1 MPKYVGRRIVPKHG
15 GIWEKTKE
23 YEELIIVLCQETGV
37 SYISKLSVP
46 AGTEIFNEHYWAVC
60 SEFSEQIKLAEDHL
74 TQTAEDVHTELTETE
89 SRISKN
95 VSETEERVTQKLTD
109 TVQNVNDSLSD
120 TTTTLAKKVTD
131 AQKQLEDGR
140 TAMQQSA
147 VSLNSRMNSI
157 ASGKTTD
164 KETLDARVD
173 SAGKTYDSFG
183 AHLRSRADKFYAN
196 GMPFSYTGAVNLNTT
211 EHQLEFSGNFIY
223 LGAKGN
229 KLLTKPEPVP
239 YNPDAL
245 LTYISYDT
253 VEGTLVT
260 ADWSDSPKENDIIVF
275 VVDCKYPE
283 RSYGYFPFKVDGRM
297 PFGDHTLSGTMLR
310 DKSVDGQKLLDATV
324 TKDKLA
330 DACVSAAKLA
340 RDALMSQSL
349 EVPFQPCVFSKGKW
363 EIVDEGAT
371 IHHFLTEYES
381 GYYGGGIKVPRAER
395 FDKLYVEMDY
405 CNDQLMHYYVVGLKL
420 VNLGSI
426 ASTDG
431 KPKRIT
437 LEIPSKK
444 LEDAGYKDDYIQIV
458 FTKNST
464 YDMTMSN
471 VKAHYFNV
479 KGSYFGEDYSLLHE
493 QADTNTK
500 ELAALSEK
508 VSVNADAIKTA
519 DANMQNLSKTISSV
533 STDMQVVMKQ
543 KSAFTG
549 KKILFLGDSITA
561 LNTSERGW
569 VRYFNEIIQPERFVN
584 LSVSSARWC
593 DYEDSVYDGNPV
605 FSGPDQNHNNVM
617 GNQVEK
623 LIRGKDKTSPH
634 YKEVTAYADF
644 DMILIACGTNDGVPS
659 GDMEGSFTSENE
671 MVAIEELDRRAF
683 ASAFRYSIEKLQQL
697 YPAAK
702 IYICTPIQGYI
713 TTRSYAQSKAKGDY
727 LKLLA
732 GRMSLEVIDTFCCG
746 ICDIYE
752 KKNAN
757 GRYLID
763 GLHPNAAGAK
773 KIGVFNASAVIL
785 KPHLKREG
793 TDHKIPVI
801 IGVVEGDTHDIG
813 KNLVK
818 IMMDTAGFEVYDLG
832 RDVQISD
839 FVQKAKEV
847 KSGII
852 CMSTLMTTTM
862 QNMKCVIDQLV
873 SEGIRDQFKIMVGGG
888 PLSKNFS
895 DKPIIHTTM
904 TLSWCLTSFREMSD
918 LSCKHSKRI

>member
-1 MPKYVGRRIVPKHG
+1 MASRIQGITVEIG
-15 GIWEKTKE
+15 GDTTKLSKALESVNKSIKGTQSGLKDVNKLLKLDPSNTELVVQKQKMLKDAIEATKE
-23 YEELIIVLCQETGV
+23 
-37 SYISKLSVP
+37 
-46 AGTEIFNEHYWAVC
+46 
-60 SEFSEQIKLAEDHL
+60 KLATLKTAAQQANEQL
-74 TQTAEDVHTELTETE
+74 ANGEITQQQYDALQREIVETE
-89 SRISKN
+89 
-95 VSETEERVTQKLTD
+95 
-109 TVQNVNDSLSD
+109 QNLRSLQD
-120 TTTTLAKKVTD
+120 QAATTNATLAKIDEAGEKLQNIGSSVENVGKKFLPVTAAVTGLGTAAVKTAADFDSEMSKVSAISGATGDDFDQLRAKAREMGAKTKFSASEAASAMEYMAMAGWKTSDMLNGIEGVMNLAAASGEDLATTSDIVTD
-131 AQKQLEDGR
+131 AL
-140 TAMQQSA
+140 TA
-147 VSLNSRMNSI
+147 
-157 ASGKTTD
+157 
-164 KETLDARVD
+164 
-173 SAGKTYDSFG
+173 FG
-183 AHLRSRADKFYAN
+183 L
-196 GMPFSYTGAVNLNTT
+196 
-211 EHQLEFSGNFIY
+211 
-223 LGAKGN
+223 
-229 KLLTKPEPVP
+229 
-239 YNPDAL
+239 
-245 LTYISYDT
+245 
-253 VEGTLVT
+253 
-260 ADWSDSPKENDIIVF
+260 
-275 VVDCKYPE
+275 
-283 RSYGYFPFKVDGRM
+283 
-297 PFGDHTLSGTMLR
+297 
-310 DKSVDGQKLLDATV
+310 
-324 TKDKLA
+324 
-330 DACVSAAKLA
+330 SAA
-340 RDALMSQSL
+340 DS
-349 EVPFQPCVFSKGKW
+349 G
-363 EIVDEGAT
+363 
-371 IHHFLTEYES
+371 HF
-381 GYYGGGIKVPRAER
+381 A
-395 FDKLYVEMDY
+395 DKLYVEMDY
-405 CNDQLMHYYVVGLKL
+405 CNDQLMHYYVVGSKL

-773 KIGVFNASAVIL
+773 KIGVFNASAVIASY
-785 KPHLKREG
+785 R
-793 TDHKIPVI
+793 
-801 IGVVEGDTHDIG
+801 
-813 KNLVK
+813 
-818 IMMDTAGFEVYDLG
+818 
-832 RDVQISD
+832 
-839 FVQKAKEV
+839 
-847 KSGII
+847 
-852 CMSTLMTTTM
+852 
-862 QNMKCVIDQLV
+862 
-873 SEGIRDQFKIMVGGG
+873 
-888 PLSKNFS
+888 
-895 DKPIIHTTM
+895 
-904 TLSWCLTSFREMSD
+904 
-918 LSCKHSKRI
+918 

>member
-15 GIWEKTKE
+15 GVWNKAKE

-37 SYISKLSVP
+37 SYISKLPVP

-60 SEFSEQIKLAEDHL
+60 SQYSEQIQLAEEHL
-74 TQTAEDVHTELTETE
+74 TQTAEKVHTELAETE
-89 SRISKN
+89 SRLSKS
-95 VSETEERVTQKLTD
+95 VSDTEGRVNQKLTD
-109 TVQNVNDSLSD
+109 TVQNVNNSLND
-120 TTTTLAKKVTD
+120 TTTTLTKKVSD

-140 TAMQQSA
+140 TAMEQSA
-147 VSLNSRMNSI
+147 ASLNSRMNSI
-157 ASGKTTD
+157 ASSRTTD

-173 SAGKTYDSFG
+173 SSGKTYDSLG

-196 GMPFSYTGAVNLNTT
+196 GLPFSYSGAVNLNTA
-211 EHQLEFSGNFIY
+211 EHQLEFAGNFIY
-223 LGAKGN
+223 LGANGN
-229 KLLTKPEPVP
+229 KLLTRPDPVP

-260 ADWSDSPKENDIIVF
+260 ADWSDSPKENDVIVF
-275 VVDCKYPE
+275 VVDCKRPE
-283 RSYGYFPFKVDGRM
+283 HSYGYFPFKVDGRM
-297 PFGDHTLSGTMLR
+297 PFDDYTLSGTMLR
-310 DKSVDGQKLLDATV
+310 NKSVEGQKLCDGVV
-324 TKDKLA
+324 TNDKIA
-330 DACVSAAKLA
+330 DASVNAAKLA

-349 EVPFQPCVFSKGKW
+349 ELPFQPCVFGKGKW
-363 EIVDEGAT
+363 EIVDDGAT
-371 IHHFLTEYES
+371 IHHFMTEYES
-381 GYYGGGIKVPRAER
+381 GYHGGGIKVPRAER

-405 CNDQLMHYYVVGLKL
+405 CNDQLMHYYVVGSMLIS
-420 VNLGSI
+420 LGTI
-426 ASTDG
+426 DSTG
-431 KPKRIT
+431 GEPKRIT
-437 LEIPSKK
+437 LEIPSAK
-444 LEDAGYKDDYIQIV
+444 LEEAGYKDEYIQIV

-464 YDMTMSN
+464 YDMTLSN
-471 VKAHYFNV
+471 VKAHYFDV

-493 QADTNTK
+493 QADASTK
-500 ELAALSEK
+500 DIAALTEK
-508 VSVNADAIKTA
+508 VGANADAIKTA
-519 DANMQNLSKTISSV
+519 EANVQSLSKTVGSV
-533 STDMQVVMKQ
+533 STDMQVLMKQ

-569 VRYFNEIIQPERFVN
+569 VRYFNEIIQPEQFVN

-593 DYEDSVYDGNPV
+593 DYADTVYDGNPV

-659 GDMEGSFTSENE
+659 GNVEGSFTSENE
-671 MVAIEELDRRAF
+671 VVALEELDRKVF
-683 ASAFRYSIEKLQQL
+683 ASAFRYSIEKPQQL

-752 KKNAN
+752 KKDAN

-773 KIGVFNASAVIL
+773 KIGVFNASAVIASY
-785 KPHLKREG
+785 R
-793 TDHKIPVI
+793 
-801 IGVVEGDTHDIG
+801 
-813 KNLVK
+813 
-818 IMMDTAGFEVYDLG
+818 
-832 RDVQISD
+832 
-839 FVQKAKEV
+839 
-847 KSGII
+847 
-852 CMSTLMTTTM
+852 
-862 QNMKCVIDQLV
+862 
-873 SEGIRDQFKIMVGGG
+873 
-888 PLSKNFS
+888 
-895 DKPIIHTTM
+895 
-904 TLSWCLTSFREMSD
+904 
-918 LSCKHSKRI
+918 

>member
-15 GIWEKTKE
+15 GIWDKTKE

-37 SYISKLSVP
+37 SYISKLPVP

-60 SEFSEQIKLAEDHL
+60 SEFSEQIRLAEDHL
-74 TQTAEDVHTELTETE
+74 TRTAEDVHTELTETE

-109 TVQNVNDSLSD
+109 TVQNVNNSLSD
-120 TTTTLAKKVTD
+120 TTTTLAKKVAD

-147 VSLNSRMNSI
+147 ASLNSRMNSI

-405 CNDQLMHYYVVGLKL
+405 CNDQLMHYYVVGSKL

-508 VSVNADAIKTA
+508 VRVNADAIKTA

-623 LIRGKDKTSPH
+623 LIRGKDQTSPH

-773 KIGVFNASAVIL
+773 KIGVFNASAVIASY
-785 KPHLKREG
+785 R
-793 TDHKIPVI
+793 
-801 IGVVEGDTHDIG
+801 
-813 KNLVK
+813 
-818 IMMDTAGFEVYDLG
+818 
-832 RDVQISD
+832 
-839 FVQKAKEV
+839 
-847 KSGII
+847 
-852 CMSTLMTTTM
+852 
-862 QNMKCVIDQLV
+862 
-873 SEGIRDQFKIMVGGG
+873 
-888 PLSKNFS
+888 
-895 DKPIIHTTM
+895 
-904 TLSWCLTSFREMSD
+904 
-918 LSCKHSKRI
+918 

>member
-15 GIWEKTKE
+15 GIWDKTKE

-37 SYISKLSVP
+37 SYISKLPVP
-46 AGTEIFNEHYWAVC
+46 AGTEIFNEHYWSVC
-60 SEFSEQIKLAEDHL
+60 SQFSEQIRLAEDHL
-74 TQTAEDVHTELTETE
+74 TRTAEDVHTELTETE

-109 TVQNVNDSLSD
+109 TVQNVNNSLSD
-120 TTTTLAKKVTD
+120 TTTTLAKKVAD

-147 VSLNSRMNSI
+147 ASLNSRMNSI

-310 DKSVDGQKLLDATV
+310 NKSVDGQKLLDATV

-405 CNDQLMHYYVVGLKL
+405 CNDQLMHYYVVGSKL

-508 VSVNADAIKTA
+508 VRVNVDAIKTA
-519 DANMQNLSKTISSV
+519 DANMQNLSKTISFV

-549 KKILFLGDSITA
+549 KKILLLGDSITA

>member
-15 GIWEKTKE
+15 GIWDKTKE

-37 SYISKLSVP
+37 SYISKLPVP
-46 AGTEIFNEHYWAVC
+46 AGTEIFNEHYWSVC
-60 SEFSEQIKLAEDHL
+60 SQFSEQIRLAEDHL
-74 TQTAEDVHTELTETE
+74 TRTAEDVHTELTETE

-95 VSETEERVTQKLTD
+95 VSETEEKVTQKLTD

-120 TTTTLAKKVTD
+120 TTTTLAKKVAD

-147 VSLNSRMNSI
+147 ASLNSRMNSI

-584 LSVSSARWC
+584 LSVYSARWC

>member
-15 GIWEKTKE
+15 GIWNKTKE

-37 SYISKLSVP
+37 SYISKLPVP

-60 SEFSEQIKLAEDHL
+60 SQFSEQIKLAEEHL
-74 TQTAEDVHTELTETE
+74 TQTAGDIRTEL
-89 SRISKN
+89 
-95 VSETEERVTQKLTD
+95 SETEGRVSQKLTD
-109 TVQNVNDSLSD
+109 TVQNVNDNLND
-120 TTTTLAKKVTD
+120 TTTTLTKKVSD

-140 TAMQQSA
+140 TAMEQSA
-147 VSLNSRMNSI
+147 ASLNSRMNSI
-157 ASGKTTD
+157 ASSKTTD

-173 SAGKTYDSFG
+173 SAGKTYDSLG

-196 GMPFSYTGAVNLNTT
+196 GLPFSYAGAVNLNTT
-211 EHQLEFSGNFIY
+211 AHQLEFPGNFIY
-223 LGAKGN
+223 LGANGN
-229 KLLTKPEPVP
+229 KLLTRPDPVP

-260 ADWSDSPKENDIIVF
+260 ADWSSSPKENDVIVF
-275 VVDCKYPE
+275 VVDCKNPE
-283 RSYGYFPFKVDGRM
+283 RSYGYFPFKVDGKM
-297 PFGDHTLSGTMLR
+297 PFDDYTLSGTMLR
-310 DKSVDGQKLLDATV
+310 SKSVEGQKLCDGAV
-324 TKDKLA
+324 TKDKIA
-330 DACVSAAKLA
+330 DASVNAAKLA

-349 EVPFQPCVFSKGKW
+349 ELPFQPCVFGRGKW
-363 EIVDEGAT
+363 EIVDDGAT
-371 IHHFLTEYES
+371 IHHFMTEYES
-381 GYYGGGIKVPRAER
+381 GYHGGGIKVPRAER

-405 CNDQLMHYYVVGLKL
+405 CNDQLMHYYVVGSMLIS
-420 VNLGSI
+420 LGTI
-426 ASTDG
+426 DSTG
-431 KPKRIT
+431 GEPKRIT
-437 LEIPSKK
+437 LEIPSAK
-444 LEDAGYKDDYIQIV
+444 LEEAGYKDEYIQIV

-471 VKAHYFNV
+471 MKAHYFDV

-493 QADTNTK
+493 QADASTK
-500 ELAALSEK
+500 DIAALTEK
-508 VSVNADAIKTA
+508 VSANADAIKTA
-519 DANMQNLSKTISSV
+519 EANVQSLSKTVGSV
-533 STDMQVVMKQ
+533 STDMQVLMKQ

-569 VRYFNEIIQPERFVN
+569 VRYFNEIIQPEQFVN

-593 DYEDSVYDGNPV
+593 DYADTVYDGNPV

-634 YKEVTAYADF
+634 YKEVSDYADF

-671 MVAIEELDRRAF
+671 MVAIEELDRKVF

-713 TTRSYAQSKAKGDY
+713 TTRSYTQSKAKGDY

-732 GRMSLEVIDTFCCG
+732 GRMSLEVIDTFNCG

-773 KIGVFNASAVIL
+773 KIGVFNASAVIASY
-785 KPHLKREG
+785 R
-793 TDHKIPVI
+793 
-801 IGVVEGDTHDIG
+801 
-813 KNLVK
+813 
-818 IMMDTAGFEVYDLG
+818 
-832 RDVQISD
+832 
-839 FVQKAKEV
+839 
-847 KSGII
+847 
-852 CMSTLMTTTM
+852 
-862 QNMKCVIDQLV
+862 
-873 SEGIRDQFKIMVGGG
+873 
-888 PLSKNFS
+888 
-895 DKPIIHTTM
+895 
-904 TLSWCLTSFREMSD
+904 
-918 LSCKHSKRI
+918 

>member
-15 GIWEKTKE
+15 GIWDKTKE
-23 YEELIIVLCQETGV
+23 YEELIIVLREESGV
-37 SYISKLSVP
+37 SYISKLPVP
-46 AGTEIFNEHYWAVC
+46 AGTEIFNEHYWTVC
-60 SEFSEQIKLAEDHL
+60 SQFSEQVKLAEDHL
-74 TQTAEDVHTELTETE
+74 NETAEEIENALE
-89 SRISKN
+89 STK
-95 VSETEERVTQKLTD
+95 TQVNQRMED
-109 TVQNVNDSLSD
+109 TVQTVHKSLD
-120 TTTTLAKKVTD
+120 MTTEDLTKKISD
-131 AQKQLEDGR
+131 AQKNLEDGR
-140 TAMQQSA
+140 SAMEQSA
-147 VSLNSRMNSI
+147 ASLTSRMDSI
-157 ASGKTTD
+157 ASSKTTD

-173 SAGKTYDSFG
+173 SAGKTYASLG
-183 AHLRSRADKFYAN
+183 AHLRSRAEKFYAY
-196 GMPFSYTGAVNLNTT
+196 GLPFSYVGAVNLNTT
-211 EHQLEFSGNFIY
+211 EHQVEFPGNFIY

-229 KLLTKPEPVP
+229 KLITKPDPVP

-253 VEGTLVT
+253 AEGTLVT
-260 ADWSDSPKENDIIVF
+260 ADWSDSPKENDVIVF
-275 VVDCKYPE
+275 VVDCKNPE
-283 RSYGYFPFKVDGRM
+283 RSYGRFPFKVDGRM
-297 PFGDHTLSGTMLR
+297 PFESNTLSGGMLQNR
-310 DKSVDGQKLLDATV
+310 TVEGQKLCDSAV
-324 TKDKLA
+324 TKDKIA
-330 DACVSAAKLA
+330 DNTVGASKLTP
-340 RDALMSQSL
+340 DALMSQSL
-349 EVPFQPCVFSKGKW
+349 ELPIQPCVFSKGKY
-363 EIVDEGAT
+363 EVVEDGT
-371 IHHFLTEYES
+371 YHFFLTEYES

-395 FDKLYVEMDY
+395 FDKLHIQMDY
-405 CNDQLMHYYVVGLKL
+405 CNDQLMHYYVVGSKL

-533 STDMQVVMKQ
+533 SADMQVVMKQ

-671 MVAIEELDRRAF
+671 MVVIEELDRRAF

-746 ICDIYE
+746 ICDIYK

-773 KIGVFNASAVIL
+773 KIGVFNASAVIASY
-785 KPHLKREG
+785 R
-793 TDHKIPVI
+793 
-801 IGVVEGDTHDIG
+801 
-813 KNLVK
+813 
-818 IMMDTAGFEVYDLG
+818 
-832 RDVQISD
+832 
-839 FVQKAKEV
+839 
-847 KSGII
+847 
-852 CMSTLMTTTM
+852 
-862 QNMKCVIDQLV
+862 
-873 SEGIRDQFKIMVGGG
+873 
-888 PLSKNFS
+888 
-895 DKPIIHTTM
+895 
-904 TLSWCLTSFREMSD
+904 
-918 LSCKHSKRI
+918 

>member
-15 GIWEKTKE
+15 GVWNKTKE
-23 YEELIIVLCQETGV
+23 YEELIIVLCQETGI
-37 SYISKLSVP
+37 SYISKLPVP

-60 SEFSEQIKLAEDHL
+60 SQFSEQIQLAEEHL
-74 TQTAEDVHTELTETE
+74 TQTAEDIRTEL
-89 SRISKN
+89 
-95 VSETEERVTQKLTD
+95 SETEDLVSQKLAD
-109 TVQNVNDSLSD
+109 TVQNVDDSLND
-120 TTTTLAKKVTD
+120 TTTTLTKKVSD

-140 TAMQQSA
+140 TAMEQSA
-147 VSLNSRMNSI
+147 ASLNSRMNSI
-157 ASGKTTD
+157 ASGKTSD

-173 SAGKTYDSFG
+173 SAGKTYDSLG

-196 GMPFSYTGAVNLNTT
+196 GLPFSYAGAVNLNTT
-211 EHQLEFSGNFIY
+211 AHQLEFPGNFIY
-223 LGAKGN
+223 LGANGN
-229 KLLTKPEPVP
+229 KLLTRPDPVP

-260 ADWSDSPKENDIIVF
+260 ADWSSSPKENDVIVF
-275 VVDCKYPE
+275 VVDCKHPE
-283 RSYGYFPFKVDGRM
+283 RSYGYFPFKVDGKM
-297 PFGDHTLSGTMLR
+297 PFDDYTLSGTMLR
-310 DKSVDGQKLLDATV
+310 SKSVEGQKLCDGAV
-324 TKDKLA
+324 TKDKIA
-330 DACVSAAKLA
+330 DASVNAAKLA

-349 EVPFQPCVFSKGKW
+349 ELPFQPCVFGRGKW
-363 EIVDEGAT
+363 EIVDDGAT

-381 GYYGGGIKVPRAER
+381 GYHGGGIKVPRAER

-405 CNDQLMHYYVVGLKL
+405 CNDQLMHYYVVGSMLIS
-420 VNLGSI
+420 LGTI
-426 ASTDG
+426 AATGGES
-431 KPKRIT
+431 KRIT
-437 LEIPSKK
+437 LEIPSAK
-444 LEDAGYKDDYIQIV
+444 LEEAGYKDEYIQIV

-471 VKAHYFNV
+471 VKAHYFHV

-500 ELAALSEK
+500 DLAALTEK
-508 VSVNADAIKTA
+508 VSANADAIKTA
-519 DANMQNLSKTISSV
+519 EANVQSLSKTVGSV
-533 STDMQVVMKQ
+533 STDMQVIMKQ

-569 VRYFNEIIQPERFVN
+569 VRYFNEIIQPEQFVN

-593 DYEDSVYDGNPV
+593 DYADTVYDGNPV

-634 YKEVTAYADF
+634 YKEVAAYADF

-659 GDMEGSFTSENE
+659 GNVEGSFTSENE
-671 MVAIEELDRRAF
+671 VVALEELDRKVF

-732 GRMSLEVIDTFCCG
+732 SRMSLEVIDTFSCG

-752 KKNAN
+752 KKDAN

-773 KIGVFNASAVIL
+773 KIGVFNASAVIANY
-785 KPHLKREG
+785 R
-793 TDHKIPVI
+793 
-801 IGVVEGDTHDIG
+801 
-813 KNLVK
+813 
-818 IMMDTAGFEVYDLG
+818 
-832 RDVQISD
+832 
-839 FVQKAKEV
+839 
-847 KSGII
+847 
-852 CMSTLMTTTM
+852 
-862 QNMKCVIDQLV
+862 
-873 SEGIRDQFKIMVGGG
+873 
-888 PLSKNFS
+888 
-895 DKPIIHTTM
+895 
-904 TLSWCLTSFREMSD
+904 
-918 LSCKHSKRI
+918 

>member
-15 GIWEKTKE
+15 GIWDKTKE

-37 SYISKLSVP
+37 SYISKLPVP

-95 VSETEERVTQKLTD
+95 VSKTEERVTQKLTD

-120 TTTTLAKKVTD
+120 TTTTLAKKVAD

-147 VSLNSRMNSI
+147 ASLNSRMNSI

-405 CNDQLMHYYVVGLKL
+405 CNDQLMHYYVVGSKL

-508 VSVNADAIKTA
+508 VRVNVDAIKTA

-659 GDMEGSFTSENE
+659 GDMEGAFTSENE

-713 TTRSYAQSKAKGDY
+713 TTRGYAQSKAKGDY

-773 KIGVFNASAVIL
+773 KIGVFNASAVIASY
-785 KPHLKREG
+785 R
-793 TDHKIPVI
+793 
-801 IGVVEGDTHDIG
+801 
-813 KNLVK
+813 
-818 IMMDTAGFEVYDLG
+818 
-832 RDVQISD
+832 
-839 FVQKAKEV
+839 
-847 KSGII
+847 
-852 CMSTLMTTTM
+852 
-862 QNMKCVIDQLV
+862 
-873 SEGIRDQFKIMVGGG
+873 
-888 PLSKNFS
+888 
-895 DKPIIHTTM
+895 
-904 TLSWCLTSFREMSD
+904 
-918 LSCKHSKRI
+918 

>member
-15 GIWEKTKE
+15 GIWDKTKE

-37 SYISKLSVP
+37 SYISKLPVP

-60 SEFSEQIKLAEDHL
+60 SEFSEQIRLAEDHL

-120 TTTTLAKKVTD
+120 TTTTLAKKLAD

-147 VSLNSRMNSI
+147 ASLNSRMNSI

-405 CNDQLMHYYVVGLKL
+405 CNDQLMHYYVVGSKL

-508 VSVNADAIKTA
+508 VRVNVDAIKTA
-519 DANMQNLSKTISSV
+519 DANMQNLSKTISFV

-549 KKILFLGDSITA
+549 KKILLLGDSITA